1 MSEAPILVHYDPKLP
16 VRLAGDASNYGI
28 GAVLS
33 HVDPE
38 GQEHPIAFTSRTLT
52 NSEKN
57 YSQIEKEALS
67 LIHGIRKFRNY
78 IYGRHFTLVT
88 DHKPLTALFSPKTEV
103 PALAA
108 GRLQRWASL
117 LSSHDYTV
125 EFRSTK
131 AHANVDGLSRLPLL
145 KQEDGESSDVSV
157 FNVSQISTVSVS
169 VVDLCKATRSDPVLS
184 KVYYYLQRGWP
195 RQCPELLKPF
205 WSHRNELSI
214 EEGCILWG
222 VRVLVPKKL
231 QPAVLQMLHE
241 GHVGMVKVKQIAC
254 SYVWWPHI
262 DKDIEELIKGC
273 KSCQQDQKPPVAAPL
288 HPWLWPSKPWIRV
301 HLDFAGPFMGK
312 TFLIAVDAF
321 SKWPPEI
328 IEMSTTTAANTIR
341 VLRELFA
348 VHGIPEQLVSDNG
361 PQFVST
367 EFLEF
372 CKSNGVK
379 HLRVAP
385 YHPASNGLAERMVQ
399 TFKQAMRRSRNDGIP
414 FQHRLANFLLKY
426 RTTPHTTTNIA
437 PCELL
442 MGRVL
447 RTRLDMLRPNLEM
460 KVYTE
465 LAKQKQRHDEHSKE
479 RNFKAGDTVWARDFR
494 GSTKWV
500 SGMIIQSVGP
510 VSYMIQLQDGQV
522 WKRHVDHVRQRVD
535 NQDISTRLPDVQPT
549 VESPWVTY
557 PEQPPLPCNSEPPQT
572 EQSQFTTTP
581 QNTPN
586 SHESPTPGPQRN
598 PPRNRKPPRRFQT

>member
-1 MSEAPILVHYDPKLP
+1 MINYYGKFIPNLAAKLHPLHALLKKGVKWNWSKECTDVFTETKKHLSEAPILVHYDPKLP

-108 GRLQRWASL
+108 GRLQRWALL
-117 LSSHDYTV
+117 LSSYDYTV

-145 KQEDGESSDVSV
+145 MQEDGESLSDVSV
-157 FNVSQISTVSVS
+157 FNVSQISTVYVS

-184 KVYYYLQRGWP
+184 KVYCYLQRGSP

-222 VRVLVPKKL
+222 VKVLVPKKL

-241 GHVGMVKVKQIAC
+241 GHVGMVKVKQIAR

-262 DKDIEELIKGC
+262 DKDIEELVKGC
-273 KSCQQDQKPPVAAPL
+273 KSCQQDQKPPVPAPL

-321 SKWPPEI
+321 SKWPEI

-379 HLRVAP
+379 HL
-385 YHPASNGLAERMVQ
+385 
-399 TFKQAMRRSRNDGIP
+399 
-414 FQHRLANFLLKY
+414 
-426 RTTPHTTTNIA
+426 
-437 PCELL
+437 
-442 MGRVL
+442 
-447 RTRLDMLRPNLEM
+447 
-460 KVYTE
+460 
-465 LAKQKQRHDEHSKE
+465 
-479 RNFKAGDTVWARDFR
+479 
-494 GSTKWV
+494 
-500 SGMIIQSVGP
+500 
-510 VSYMIQLQDGQV
+510 
-522 WKRHVDHVRQRVD
+522 
-535 NQDISTRLPDVQPT
+535 
-549 VESPWVTY
+549 
-557 PEQPPLPCNSEPPQT
+557 
-572 EQSQFTTTP
+572 
-581 QNTPN
+581 
-586 SHESPTPGPQRN
+586 
-598 PPRNRKPPRRFQT
+598 